1 MAITTAL
8 LLLAALPES
17 GAVTRVRATA
27 RIVAAEEID
36 FVRPNAQSGRRALLF
51 RLVRSRGVDEGVSP
65 GMVSELQLV
74 EFQ

>member
-17 GAVTRVRATA
+17 GAVTRAQATA

-36 FVRPNAQSGRRALLF
+36 FARPGVQSNEREALF
-51 RLVRSRGVDEGVSP
+51 RLVRSRSVIEPV
-65 GMVSELQLV
+65 ELGTVNEL
-74 EFQ
+74 

>member
-17 GAVTRVRATA
+17 GAVMHARATA
-27 RIVAAEEID
+27 HIVAAEEID
-36 FVRPNAQSGRRALLF
+36 FARPEMQSDGRASLF
-51 RLVRSRGVDEGVSP
+51 RLVRHRGVDGAVSP
-65 GMVSELQLV
+65 GETNALQLI